1 MNWKG
6 CLKKC
11 RFYLRRFWLEKIKCI
26 GDIDLLA
33 IVGDSGMEAFVLD
46 EKYGI
51 TCNIALQ

>member
-1 MNWKG
+1 M
-6 CLKKC
+6 
-11 RFYLRRFWLEKIKCI
+11 EKIKCI
-26 GDIDLLA
+26 GDIDLLT

>member
-1 MNWKG
+1 M
-6 CLKKC
+6 
-11 RFYLRRFWLEKIKCI
+11 EKIKCI